1 MSDPQDPPTPPETG
15 NPPADPPAPPADPP
29 SDPPADPATDPAAEI
44 AKWKALARKN
54 EDRAK
59 ENAAKAREYEALKA
73 AQMTETE
80 KAVADAMAAG
90 RAEAL
95 SAVGQRL
102 AAAEIRAALTGIV
115 PDPSAIAEDLDL
127 SRYVDDAGEVDA
139 AKVQALA
146 DKFAS
151 FAPKPGGPDLGAGN
165 RGTPAGTGVE
175 QLTAE
180 DVKKLTP
187 AEIVK
192 ARQAGRLVDYLA
204 S

>member
-15 NPPADPPAPPADPP
+15 TPPADPPAPPADPP
-29 SDPPADPATDPAAEI
+29 TDPPDGSETDPVAEV

-59 ENAAKAREYEALKA
+59 ENAVKARELEALKA

-80 KAVADAMAAG
+80 RAVAEAKAAG

-95 SAVGQRL
+95 SSVGQRL

-127 SRYVDDAGEVDA
+127 SRYVDDDGNVDE

-146 DKFAS
+146 AKYAAFT
-151 FAPKPGGPDLGAGN
+151 PKPGGPDLGAGN
-165 RGTPAGTGVE
+165 RGTPAGTGTE

-180 DVKKLTP
+180 DVKKMTP